1 MTMSENIK
9 DKILKSADELF
20 SKRGVRDVTIDD
32 VCRHISI
39 SKKTFYQYYPQ
50 KEDLVAEVISY
61 NLKKK
66 IDHCTLLLKDKNPV
80 EVMATILYE
89 MEKKKLF
96 ASDKRIMGDVKKY
109 YPNTLKEHAS
119 KRITV
124 LKKTIQEY
132 ITKGVD
138 EGYFKNNIDI
148 ETTIFLLAM
157 THKTMVNYIDGEMHI
172 KGKKFANKRLSASFI
187 NMVQSS
193 ILSEKGWEEYNRFI
207 NNQKN
212 K

>member
-1 MTMSENIK
+1 MSENIK

-96 ASDKRIMGDVKKY
+96 ASDKRIMGYVKKY